1 MIGDMQFS
9 SERNPEIYCIERP
22 DGLKAA
28 SKSAQIWLRYPDT
41 GMGAAVCYDNGKCRT
56 VSVGVP
62 LETVI
67 AESGRMFILKSAL
80 EYFLEGSLP
89 EGDN

>member
-1 MIGDMQFS
+1 M
-9 SERNPEIYCIERP
+9 
-22 DGLKAA
+22 
-28 SKSAQIWLRYPDT
+28 AQHPDT

-67 AESGRMFILKSAL
+67 AEKDRLYILKSTL
-80 EYFLEGSLP
+80 EYFREGRIP
-89 EGDN
+89 ESED